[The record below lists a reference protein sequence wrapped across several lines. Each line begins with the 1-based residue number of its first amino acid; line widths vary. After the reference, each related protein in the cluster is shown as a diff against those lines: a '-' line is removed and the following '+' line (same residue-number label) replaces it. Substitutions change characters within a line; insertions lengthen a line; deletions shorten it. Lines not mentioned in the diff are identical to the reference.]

1 VFDITRHGEAFIGV
15 KLCLGGGCFDK
26 MVDIYLDLED
36 LRKSNSFLSKITPC
50 CGSGSCDLVVSS
62 RLDVRLRQGAR
73 TASNGISTTLKV
85 GLVHEASGSSMLCA
99 TKL

>member
-50 CGSGSCDLVVSS
+50 CG
-62 RLDVRLRQGAR
+62 
-73 TASNGISTTLKV
+73 TLS
-85 GLVHEASGSSMLCA
+85 VHVKGEMHNVLPEVQDRVIW
-99 TKL
+99 